1 VVQIKLAQLLNPD
14 SRLEVVFNW
23 NSKPHTCHALRV
35 SGDLV
40 VISVPEPVDTGTEAC
55 VFFTGSG
62 GYYSFKACTVRSASL
77 PSGSYR
83 VVLRRTGGPDRI
95 QRRRYYRLKILLD
108 AVVQAGGSIFPVR
121 IKDISGGGVLTASKT
136 PLPEGR
142 ELKLCID
149 LRSFGSIWAHARIT
163 RAGETEEQT
172 YRYEYGLVFTGID
185 EKDREKIIKFIFSEQ
200 RRLLEKGV

>member
-1 VVQIKLAQLLNPD
+1 VQIKLEQLLNPD

-40 VISVPEPVDTGTEAC
+40 VISVPEPVDTGTEAS

-108 AVVQAGGSIFPVR
+108 AVVESCGRIIPVR
-121 IKDISGGGVLTASKT
+121 IKDISGGGALIAAKT
-136 PLPEGR
+136 PLSADG

-163 RAGETEEQT
+163 RAIETKEQT
-172 YRYEYGLVFTGID
+172 CRYEYGLVFTGID